1 MTEILASFATG
12 KNVAQGTTMQIPK
25 DDIRRDILLA
35 AEKMFQEKGFLKT
48 SMRDIAE
55 SSQVGLSNIYNY
67 FKGKDE
73 IFCQVVRPV
82 TRAFEGMLHEHHGRQ
97 GADILEM
104 QSEVYFRRVV
114 EEYIDLIHRH
124 RSLMALL
131 FFRSQGSSLEK
142 FKEEFTDRSTLLVK
156 GYFRDM
162 EQKHPRLNI
171 NITNFFIHLHTV
183 WMFTMLEELIMH
195 KVSPEELER
204 IVTEYITFEITGWR
218 ELMRI

>member
-1 MTEILASFATG
+1 
-12 KNVAQGTTMQIPK
+12 MQIPK
-25 DDIRRDILLA
+25 DDIRTDILRA

-55 SSQVGLSNIYNY
+55 GSRVGLSNIYNY

-73 IFCQVVRPV
+73 IFRQVVSPV
-82 TRAFEGMLHEHHGRQ
+82 TRAFEAMLHEHHGCQ

-104 QSEVYFRRVV
+104 LSETYFRYVV
-114 EEYIDLIHRH
+114 EEYIDLIHRY
-124 RSLMALL
+124 RPLL
-131 FFRSQGSSLEK
+131 VLLLFRSQGSSLEK

-162 EQKHPRLNI
+162 KQKHPELHI
-171 NITNFFIHLHTV
+171 NITDFSIHLHTV

-195 KVSPEELER
+195 KVRQEELEK
-204 IVTEYITFEITGWR
+204 IVTEYMTFEITGWR
-218 ELMRI
+218 ELMKI